1 MINLR
6 YDTKQFT
13 RDMNN
18 IIGYSLGF
26 FEGVQAGKTVML
38 NNIGKLAIEAMKEF
52 IDTMARVDQAV
63 LHHVYEW
70 DQVGSPS
77 ARLYDL
83 NYTVSNLGLSI
94 KSSFRQSSSI
104 QAGSNVPFYDK
115 ARIMENGIPVTIK
128 PVRAK
133 VLAFDDNGEQVFT
146 KGPVVVSNPGGSAVQ
161 GSFEKAFDTFMS
173 QYFTQAFLYSSGII
187 NYLQNPSVYKKNLSA
202 GKKLGKSIGYTTG
215 YRWIANAGVRL

>member
-1 MINLR
+1 MISLK
-6 YDTKQFT
+6 YDISQFS

-18 IIGYSLGF
+18 IVEYSLGF
-26 FEGVQAGKTVML
+26 LDGVKAGKTVML
-38 NNIGKLAIEAMKEF
+38 NNIGKLTIEAMKDY
-52 IDTMARVDQAV
+52 IDAMARVDQAV

-77 ARLYDL
+77 SRLYDL
-83 NYTVSNLGLSI
+83 QYTISNLGLSI
-94 KSSFRQSSSI
+94 KSSFRQSTSI
-104 QAGSNVPFYDK
+104 KAGSNVPFYDK

-146 KGPVVVSNPGGSAVQ
+146 KGPITIVNPGGSGVQ
-161 GSFEKAFDTFMS
+161 GSFEKTFDSFIN

-187 NYLQNPSVYKKNLSA
+187 DYLQNPSVYKKNLSA
-202 GKKLGKSIGYTTG
+202 GKKSGKSIGYTTG